1 MTLWE
6 TQLIIQG
13 ACGSCVSIEVF
24 RLPPLVR
31 VRERWVSALML
42 PKPLAPFTSTPRA
55 RFIIGRYQ
63 ALAHPPRDTTMTSQP
78 QLHRTVSDNIT

>member
-24 RLPPLVR
+24 RLPPPVR

-63 ALAHPPRDTTMTSQP
+63 ALAHPPTGHHDDESTPTAP
-78 QLHRTVSDNIT
+78 HCL